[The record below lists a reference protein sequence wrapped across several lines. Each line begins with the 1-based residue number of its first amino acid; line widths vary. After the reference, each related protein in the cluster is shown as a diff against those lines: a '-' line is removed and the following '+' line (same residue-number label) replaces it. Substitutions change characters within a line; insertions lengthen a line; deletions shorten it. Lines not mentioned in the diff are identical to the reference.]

1 MRLALLALTIS
12 CLSLSSYTH
21 AFETAPSKSKTVE
34 SLKIELSSKEEQYS
48 AFIISLNDLN
58 AQVTA
63 EKARLNDLRA
73 QGKTLQELR
82 QVALLNMN
90 EQYEAMIDNPEQDI
104 AQAQTDYRQSII
116 NQKQNKNAI
125 KASVANLSEA
135 KAELAQANIDRFTLA
150 NAREGLVEKIRIARV
165 IRLRGEFEQKDT
177 LEVYQSV
184 TCDTQ
189 ETLNKC
195 ITRGNRLAKQK
206 ASKTFLDK
214 LFNAATESSLINQ
227 YKQDSSAQV
236 RLMKHKVKAGEF
248 SGQGNYGTT
257 ITVEMQSSLPN
268 NEACTLLNISARYCG
283 TQDGLSA
290 ISIVNEETNSEKIT
304 SLADDTLMYELTV
317 RSDQY
322 DDEVFVDGVSYGSTK
337 LNVMLSAGH
346 HDIRIT
352 KPGYSD
358 YQQDIRLSKNTLIK
372 AELAK
377 ASINFAN
384 GEKIQDILPGDEL
397 GPELI
402 GVPAG
407 RFQMGDMKG
416 AGLSNE
422 KPARGEQILTAF
434 AIGQNQITV
443 GDFKR
448 FVKETNYVTEAE
460 SENGCAAFV
469 NGEPEYNSV
478 LNWRNPGFGQ
488 TDEHPVVC
496 VSDKDSKNYLAWL
509 SQQTERSYRLPNE
522 MEWEYVARAGSI
534 ENYWWG
540 NDIGNGKANCAYCGS
555 KWSNRSTAPVKSFRA
570 NKLGLFD
577 TVGNVWELTNGDKVV
592 ARGGAWNFAPKL
604 ARTSVRLELSSGFR
618 SNYLGFRALREN

>member
-1 MRLALLALTIS
+1 M
-12 CLSLSSYTH
+12 SSYTH
-21 AFETAPSKSKTVE
+21 AFETATSKSTTVE
-34 SLKIELSSKEEQYS
+34 SLEIELSSKEAQYS
-48 AFIISLNDLN
+48 AFITSLNNLN
-58 AQVTA
+58 AQVA
-63 EKARLNDLRA
+63 GEQGRLSDLRA
-73 QGKTLQELR
+73 QGKTLKTLR
-82 QVALLNMN
+82 QEALLNMN
-90 EQYEAMIDNPEQDI
+90 EQYEAMVDNPEQDI
-104 AQAQTDYRQSII
+104 AQAQNDYRQSII
-116 NQKQNKNAI
+116 NQKHNKDAI
-125 KASVANLSEA
+125 KASVTNLSEA

-150 NAREGLVEKIRIARV
+150 NSREGLVEEIRIARV
-165 IRLRGEFEQKDT
+165 KRLRSEFEKQDE
-177 LEVYQSV
+177 LEVYQIV

-189 ETLNKC
+189 ESLNKC

-214 LFNAATESSLINQ
+214 LFNTATETSLINR
-227 YKQDSSAQV
+227 YKKDSAAQV
-236 RLMKHKVKAGEF
+236 RLVKHKVKAGEF

-257 ITVEMQSSLPN
+257 ITVEMQGSLPN

-283 TQDGLSA
+283 YEEGQPATPV
-290 ISIVNEETNSEKIT
+290 VNEDANSEKYNG
-304 SLADDTLMYELTV
+304 LNDDTLMYELTV

-322 DDEVFVDGVSYGSTK
+322 DDEVFIDGVSYGSTK

-346 HDIRIT
+346 HDISVT

-358 YQQDIRLSKNTLIK
+358 YQEQVRLSKNTLIK
-372 AELAK
+372 AELVK
-377 ASINFAN
+377 APINFAN

-422 KPARGEQILTAF
+422 KPARGEQILKAF
-434 AIGQNQITV
+434 AVGQNQITV
-443 GDFKR
+443 GDFKH

-469 NGEPEYNSV
+469 DGAPKYNSV
-478 LNWRNPGFGQ
+478 LNWRNPGFSQ
-488 TDEHPVVC
+488 ADDHPVVC
-496 VSDKDSKNYLAWL
+496 VSDKDSKAYLAWL
-509 SQQTERSYRLPNE
+509 SKQTERNYRLPNE
-522 MEWEYVARAGSI
+522 MEWEYVARAGSV

-577 TVGNVWELTNGDKVV
+577 TVGNVWELTNGDKIV